1 MFIMKTTDS
10 SSEALIRQR
19 MRFEA
24 LGNAL
29 KRASSMSSMFKVMFA
44 ITLIFGLPTLILLS
58 NPLKDGTTF
67 GIQLLVYGSRVLIV
81 ALAFYLLAR
90 FTPELYTAKN
100 DLKIKIEEIGY
111 QQADTNSV
119 EEKNLLVRNILY
131 SILKIL
137 VFLASGFGLFLISSR
152 VNYGY
157 IIGQQAIYLAAI
169 VIILATVKFWSNS
182 KPDYSPRL
190 GGRLIVLAFV
200 PATYFWAFEI
210 IINFFS
216 VITESN
222 IRYNYTQSSFGFV
235 YPFVILFLIVAVMI
249 TTKKTIR
256 EKTALQNARE
266 NEFKR
271 VSTFIEEK
279 GIFRKLKY
287 KYDIWWNKVSQKI
300 SPKSRKE
307 NLDRK
312 PGSVFINSIWIT
324 LFVSVLAVAFIVPW
338 NIFPQDAMLFVSV
351 LMISYQFSMIKY
363 ERGEIEVISEP
374 KKNEEITPPSIRT
387 YELSKITLRL
397 ILLPTII
404 FIVTQY
410 VMSGILGGGI
420 LTADNRMLIL
430 LFTWIAVLIVLPTS
444 VQMMILISRDLK
456 DNRKF
461 KNFKMYFTL
470 FINILILELILYVI
484 TVVSYF
490 VALQFD
496 FQFIDTTALILQ
508 AVIVFVMVILPI
520 VYLLISTKLDD
531 KGYRILQICT
541 WVLLGL
547 IGIIIFEE
555 FLHFVIEGYFLV
567 QWPW

>member
-1 MFIMKTTDS
+1 MKTTDS

-137 VFLASGFGLFLISSR
+137 VFIASGFGLFLISSR